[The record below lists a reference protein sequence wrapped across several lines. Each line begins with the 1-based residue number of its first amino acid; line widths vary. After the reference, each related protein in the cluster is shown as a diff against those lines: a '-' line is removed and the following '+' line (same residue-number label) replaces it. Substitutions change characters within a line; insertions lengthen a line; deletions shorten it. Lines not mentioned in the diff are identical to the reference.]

1 MIIGGKRKCGK
12 TTRAILESN
21 ESRAVIVTATK
32 EMAKCIEMQAKK
44 MGLNIQ
50 RPLGYEEFIQ
60 QQNNGLM
67 FEEVIIDEVELV
79 LRKALNVKNIVLSTA
94 STRIEEL
101 DELCCDLEVSKEE
114 SLFEKSKRLYSAN
127 RDKLTEEEYKVIEY
141 LDSEILEYSEIGY
154 DRIERKFE
162 FSEHGLLRAKR
173 IATHYDEQG
182 FSVELNDLSNLF
194 YPNRFEISI
203 GWRE

>member
-21 ESRAVIVTATK
+21 ER
-32 EMAKCIEMQAKK
+32 
-44 MGLNIQ
+44 
-50 RPLGYEEFIQ
+50 
-60 QQNNGLM
+60 
-67 FEEVIIDEVELV
+67 
-79 LRKALNVKNIVLSTA
+79 
-94 STRIEEL
+94 L
-101 DELCCDLEVSKEE
+101 DELCISKEE

-127 RDKLTEEEYKVIEY
+127 KDKLTEEDNKVIEY

-154 DRIERKFE
+154 DRIERKIE

-194 YPNRFEISI
+194 YPDRFEISI